1 MRAAA
6 FILSTAVFLGVQP
19 GAAAAQAR
27 DAAILANACMSCHG
41 VDGRSQGAIPSL
53 AGQDAAQMAQLMKD
67 YASGAVKGSAM
78 TFIARGYTPDQIDA
92 LAAFFSARK

>member
-6 FILSTAVFLGVQP
+6 FILSAVAVFTAGIG
-19 GAAAAQAR
+19 GAGAQQR

-41 VDGRSQGAIPSL
+41 MDGKSQGVIPSL
-53 AGQDAAQMAQLMKD
+53 AGQDAKQMAQLMKD
-67 YASGAVKGSAM
+67 YAAGAVKGTAM
-78 TFIARGYTPDQIDA
+78 NFIAKGYTPDQIDT